1 MKKSKKSRSEKQNE
15 RFRRNRHRNYD
26 TMLRIEELEKIL
38 AESGSDLDPETIVSM
53 YVPRRRLKRFGAM
66 LLSLDR
72 MHLCLLGLLTA
83 LVLLFFLAFMQE
95 KMGNFTIN
103 LNRLEMYRRG
113 ISISADSEFTDP
125 TARLSAGS
133 LEDATNITL
142 EDLPEDLDQI
152 DGNHNGSNYVA
163 YTYYLRNAGKEDV
176 GYRASIKLASTSKGA
191 EEAVRLAL
199 WRNGERT
206 IYAEPSK
213 DGTPEENCVNFVDH
227 DTVCVIE
234 EENFL
239 VGNVDK
245 YTIVVWMEGEDPEC
259 VDAIIGGSVEFAMS
273 IDALAEDDTN
283 LLFKFVQ
290 DIKDMLTGDKPIDA
304 SGTVAPDYYEGGKLT
319 WENRRN
325 Q

>member
-1 MKKSKKSRSEKQNE
+1 MKESKKRCSEK
-15 RFRRNRHRNYD
+15 RKDRARRKAHPNYD

-53 YVPRRRLKRFGAM
+53 YMPRRRLKRLGAM

-72 MHLCLLGLLTA
+72 LHLCLLGLLSV
-83 LVLLFFLAFMQE
+83 LVLMFFLAFMQE

-113 ISISADSEFTDP
+113 ISISEDSEFTDP
-125 TARLSAGS
+125 TARLTASS
-133 LEDATNITL
+133 LGDATNITL
-142 EDLPEDLDQI
+142 EDLPDDLDQV
-152 DGNHNGSNYVA
+152 DGSHNGANYVA

-176 GYRASIKLASTSKGA
+176 GYRATVKLASCSKGA
-191 EEAVRLAL
+191 EQAVRVAL
-199 WRNGERT
+199 WHNGERT
-206 IYAEPSK
+206 IYAEPAK
-213 DGTPEENCVNFVDH
+213 DGEPEENCVNFKDEE
-227 DTVCVIE
+227 TVCEIVDE
-234 EENFL
+234 EFL

-245 YTIVVWMEGEDPEC
+245 FTIAVWMEGEDPEC

-273 IDALAEDDTN
+273 IDALADDETN
-283 LLFKFVQ
+283 LFFKFIR

-304 SGTVAPDYYEGGKLT
+304 SGTEAPDYYEGGTLT

>member
-113 ISISADSEFTDP
+113 ISIAEDGEFTDP
-125 TARLSAGS
+125 TARLTAGS
-133 LEDATNITL
+133 LQDATNITL
-142 EDLPEDLDQI
+142 EDLPDDLDQV
-152 DGNHNGSNYVA
+152 DGSHNGSNYVA

-176 GYRASIKLASTSKGA
+176 GYRATIKLASCSKGA
-191 EEAVRLAL
+191 EQAVRLAF
-199 WRNGERT
+199 WHNGERT
-206 IYAEPSK
+206 IYAAPAK
-213 DGTPEENCVNFVDH
+213 DGQPEENCVNFKDEEI
-227 DTVCVIE
+227 VCEIVE
-234 EENFL
+234 EEFL

-245 YTIVVWMEGEDPEC
+245 FTIVVWMEGEDPEC
-259 VDAIIGGSVEFAMS
+259 VDSIIGGSVEFAMS

-283 LLFKFVQ
+283 LFFKFVQ

-304 SGTVAPDYYEGGKLT
+304 SGTVAPDYYEGGQLT